1 MPYQIKTNYRI
12 MNIRELISS
21 WKEDCSWVGK
31 APNLFIKKD
40 VTISHNPCTPN
51 GLIIDLSITDKT
63 LVVDGKLEPFTKSMQ
78 FVTIGQGDADRLKSE
93 LEQFTNSTIQEREEQ
108 IKEWEDKGMRIETS
122 NPLMWKDFK

>member
-1 MPYQIKTNYRI
+1 
-12 MNIRELISS
+12 MNIGELISA
-21 WKEDCSWVGK
+21 WEKDDSWVGK
-31 APNLFIKKD
+31 TPNPLIKKD
-40 VTISHNPCTPN
+40 VRILPNPHIPN
-51 GLIIDLSITDKT
+51 EVVIYLSITDST
-63 LVVDGKLEPFTKSMQ
+63 LFVDGKLEPFMRSMQ